1 MDASSKE
8 RRAKVVID
16 YRSTG
21 CWVLG
26 GSSRADA
33 TVLPGSIENSET
45 FCVCTG
51 FSLFGWTMGI

>member
-1 MDASSKE
+1 M
-8 RRAKVVID
+8 
-16 YRSTG
+16 
-21 CWVLG
+21 LG
-26 GSSRADA
+26 GSFHDA